1 MTGSLCLIIRQRCI
15 VPDNFGEKT
24 LLAIYCY
31 LLFNRIRWILIPGID
46 YRRLTF
52 SLKQCLRVII
62 PKILILKVE
71 RKILYSFMIFLK
83 KKKKKRTR
91 DYYERTSCQIFEK
104 HLIWMIP
111 RSISTLERIVW
122 RTETDG

>member
-31 LLFNRIRWILIPGID
+31 LLFDRIRWILIPGID
-46 YRRLTF
+46 YRRLTMFTSDNSENTNTESGKKNFIQFYDF
-52 SLKQCLRVII
+52 S
-62 PKILILKVE
+62 E
-71 RKILYSFMIFLK
+71 
-83 KKKKKRTR
+83 KKKKRTR

>member
-31 LLFNRIRWILIPGID
+31 LLFDRIRWILIPGID

-83 KKKKKRTR
+83 KKKKELEIIMNELRVK
-91 DYYERTSCQIFEK
+91 YLK
-104 HLIWMIP
+104 
-111 RSISTLERIVW
+111 SI
-122 RTETDG
+122 